1 MRYDG
6 RTRRSFGVRRSAV
19 AGAATVDA
27 LPTAL
32 PVSDVNP
39 PTGRPSRRFGGHSV
53 SRKEDCRMTTSI
65 KRLPRR
71 MPAWAKVITAVV
83 LVLVVLFAGLRL
95 AVLPGLRDLF
105 GTQTHDRSG
114 PALLKSIQDMS
125 RYDAAS
131 GNFQVV
137 VDLEKDAKYLPDAIR
152 GTRTLYVG
160 AGTVEAYVDLGSL
173 AKKDVTVDS
182 DRTTATLRLPHAF
195 LGKPALDTDRSY
207 AVSKQRGLLDRLGDF
222 FSDNPDSEQA
232 VQKLAVKHIG
242 EAAKDSELTKRA
254 EENTTGML
262 DGLLRSLGFK
272 EVSVSYGA

>member
-1 MRYDG
+1 
-6 RTRRSFGVRRSAV
+6 
-19 AGAATVDA
+19 
-27 LPTAL
+27 
-32 PVSDVNP
+32 
-39 PTGRPSRRFGGHSV
+39 
-53 SRKEDCRMTTSI
+53 MTTSI
-65 KRLPRR
+65 KRLPKR
-71 MPAWAKVITAVV
+71 MPAWAKAITAVV

-173 AKKDVTVDS
+173 AKKDVTVDA

-195 LGKPALDTDRSY
+195 LGKPALDPNRSY

-242 EAAKDSELTKRA
+242 DAAKDSELTKRA

-272 EVSVSYGA
+272 EVSVSYGP